1 MWEKRVC
8 CFENRLSG
16 EREKKKQPVMKNTP
30 KNQKELNAIETIYI
44 AVVVVLIFTLPFF
57 NYIVLFFV
65 LSYFILFFYPRLFQ
79 VRTCVPCLI
88 LRISL

>member
-8 CFENRLSG
+8 CFKNRLSG
-16 EREKKKQPVMKNTP
+16 EREKKKQPVRKNTT